1 MSLFVGNISKN
12 VDYKDLDK
20 SFSFY
25 GSCKINKRVSKNCP
39 ILKYLFFTKG
49 SYAFI
54 EFKNEADA
62 EDAKVNL
69 QGKNLGGLHIN
80 IEWSRR
86 SGRFD
91 PREAHRRNVKG

>member
-1 MSLFVGNISKN
+1 MVFKVSFNLTSK
-12 VDYKDLDK
+12 
-20 SFSFY
+20 FQ
-25 GSCKINKRVSKNCP
+25 
-39 ILKYLFFTKG
+39 G

-62 EDAKVNL
+62 EDAKEGLN
-69 QGKNLGGLHIN
+69 GKNLGGLHIN

-91 PREAHRRNVKG
+91 PREVSKRNSKG